1 MAKRNF
7 GAEVSPED
15 KKKVSKE
22 GFQKALKIFRFT
34 LPYKGT
40 FFVGFI
46 FLILSQITSMS
57 IPLLMGQMVGAIVSP
72 QKSGSQ
78 GIENIPT
85 NGFSQKIEGFL
96 NPNSTQLTL
105 NDVTFLFAFLLILQA
120 IFSFFR
126 VYTFTKV
133 SEQSMRD
140 LRKTLYTKI
149 ITLPIPFF
157 EKNRV
162 GELMSRITTDITQL
176 QDVLSITLAEF
187 FRQIF
192 TLVGGIILISFL
204 SSKLTMFM
212 LLTFPFLVVAAI
224 IFGRFIRKNS
234 KKVQDELAS
243 TNIIVEETLQ
253 SINVVKAFTNEDLEV
268 KRYSSSVQKVVDYA
282 MKAATFR
289 GAFISFIIFVLFGGI
304 VGVVWYGGNLVLQGE
319 LAFKDL
325 FTFIIYTGFIG
336 GSVGGLGDMY
346 AQIQK
351 TVGAS
356 ERILEILEEKSE
368 IEVGSSSMMNEPTN
382 TLLSVSS
389 QTTEFDLAL
398 SVRTQTTTGTQY
410 SIEELKSDSVSVSKV
425 PPSEAEGAIVYQNVA
440 FSYPS
445 RPDMEVLRNINLEV
459 KAGEKIGLVGYS
471 GAGKSTIVQLLMRY
485 YKLTGGQILV
495 DGKNINEYNL
505 TDLRKNIAIV
515 PQEVMLFGG
524 TIYENIA
531 YGNPQASENE
541 AIEAAKKA
549 NAFDFIESFP
559 EKFQTIVGER
569 GVKLS
574 GGQRQRVA
582 IARAILKDPAILILD
597 EATSALDSES
607 EKLVQDALDTLMQN
621 RTTIII
627 AHRLATIRNVDTI
640 YVLKEGE
647 VSEQGSHDELVL
659 IENGI
664 YANLVKLQFENGMV
678 FES

>member
-1 MAKRNF
+1 VEFIHKIFNHPMAKRNF

-15 KKKVSKE
+15 KKKISKE
-22 GFQKALKIFRFT
+22 GFNKALSIFRFT

-40 FFVGFI
+40 FAIGFI

-57 IPLLMGQMVGAIVSP
+57 IPLLMGQMVGAIVPPNNAVNQSVTQVP
-72 QKSGSQ
+72 SN
-78 GIENIPT
+78 GITEKLAHI
-85 NGFSQKIEGFL
+85 F

-105 NDVTFLFAFLLILQA
+105 NNVTTLFVILLILQA
-120 IFSFFR
+120 AFSFLR
-126 VYTFTKV
+126 VYTFTRV

-192 TLVGGIILISFL
+192 TLVGGIILISYL
-204 SSKLTMFM
+204 SSKLTLFM
-212 LLTFPFLVVAAI
+212 LMTFPFLVVAAI
-224 IFGRFIRKNS
+224 IFGRFIRKNA

-282 MKAATFR
+282 LKAATFR
-289 GAFISFIIFVLFGGI
+289 GGFISFIIFVLFGGV

-319 LAFKDL
+319 LAFQDL

-346 AQIQK
+346 AQIQR
-351 TVGAS
+351 TIGAS
-356 ERILEILEEKSE
+356 ERILEILGEHSE
-368 IEVGSSSMMNEPTN
+368 V
-382 TLLSVSS
+382 SV
-389 QTTEFDLAL
+389 
-398 SVRTQTTTGTQY
+398 
-410 SIEELKSDSVSVSKV
+410 ELKVESRKLENDKSKNSNF
-425 PPSEAEGAIVYQNVA
+425 PKIKYQNVA

-445 RPDMEVLRNINLEV
+445 RPDMEVLRDISFEV
-459 KAGEKIGLVGYS
+459 KSGEKIALVGYS

-485 YKLTGGQILV
+485 YKLSGGQILV
-495 DGKNINEYNL
+495 DGKDISEYDL
-505 TDLRKNIAIV
+505 TDLRKNIAVV

-531 YGNPQASENE
+531 YGNPRATENE
-541 AIEAAKKA
+541 VIEAAKKA
-549 NAFDFIESFP
+549 NALEFINSFP
-559 EKFQTIVGER
+559 EGFQTIVGER

-607 EKLVQDALDTLMQN
+607 EKLVQDALDGLMQN

-647 VSEQGSHDELVL
+647 ISESGSHDELL
-659 IENGI
+659 LLENGI
-664 YANLVKLQFENGMV
+664 YSGLVKLQYENAML
-678 FES
+678 EN

>member
-15 KKKVSKE
+15 KKIVSKE

-46 FLILSQITSMS
+46 FLVLSQITSMS

-72 QKSGSQ
+72 QKSISQ
-78 GIENIPT
+78 GITNMPT
-85 NGFSQKIEGFL
+85 NGMSQKIEHFL
-96 NPNSTQLTL
+96 HLDSTQLTL
-105 NDVTFLFAFLLILQA
+105 NSVTTLFAVLLILQA
-120 IFSFFR
+120 AFSFIR

-149 ITLPIPFF
+149 ITLPVPFF

-192 TLVGGIILISFL
+192 TLVGGIILISYL
-204 SSKLTMFM
+204 SSKLTLFM

-253 SINVVKAFTNEDLEV
+253 SINVVKAFTNERLEV

-289 GAFISFIIFVLFGGI
+289 GAFISFIIFVLFGGV

-356 ERILEILEEKSE
+356 ERILEILDEKSE
-368 IEVGSSSMMNEPTN
+368 IEVESSADTAITASKQSNIDN
-382 TLLSVSS
+382 RQSK
-389 QTTEFDLAL
+389 
-398 SVRTQTTTGTQY
+398 
-410 SIEELKSDSVSVSKV
+410 IEYK
-425 PPSEAEGAIVYQNVA
+425 NVA

-459 KAGEKIGLVGYS
+459 KTGEKIGLVGYS

-485 YKLTGGQILV
+485 YKLTSGQILV
-495 DGKNINEYNL
+495 DGININEYNL
-505 TDLRKNIAIV
+505 TELRKNIAVV

-531 YGNPQASENE
+531 YGNPDASENE
-541 AIEAAKKA
+541 IFEAAKKA
-549 NAFDFIESFP
+549 NAFDFIDSFP

-582 IARAILKDPAILILD
+582 IARAILKNPAILILD

-664 YANLVKLQFENGMV
+664 YANLVRLQFENGLIM
-678 FES
+678 ES

>member
-1 MAKRNF
+1 MAKRHL

-72 QKSGSQ
+72 QKSVSQ
-78 GIENIPT
+78 GVTNIPT
-85 NGFSQKIEGFL
+85 NGFSQKIEGIL

-368 IEVGSSSMMNEPTN
+368 IEVGAFVE
-382 TLLSVSS
+382 
-389 QTTEFDLAL
+389 
-398 SVRTQTTTGTQY
+398 TTGTHIQ
-410 SIEELKSDSVSVSKV
+410 ITADVVPQIKNHKSQITNK
-425 PPSEAEGAIVYQNVA
+425 IKYQNVA

-459 KAGEKIGLVGYS
+459 KTGEKVGLVGYS

-541 AIEAAKKA
+541 VIEAARKA
-549 NAFDFIESFP
+549 NALEFIESFP

-664 YANLVKLQFENGMV
+664 YANLVKLQFDNAMIM
-678 FES
+678 ES

>member
-7 GAEVSPED
+7 GAEVAPED

-34 LPYKGT
+34 LPYRGI

-57 IPLLMGQMVGAIVSP
+57 IPLLMGQMVGAIISP
-72 QKSGSQ
+72 QKVVSE
-78 GIENIPT
+78 GITNIPT
-85 NGFSQKIEGFL
+85 NGFSQKIQHFL
-96 NPNSTQLTL
+96 HLDSNQLTL
-105 NDVTFLFAFLLILQA
+105 NSVTTLFAILLILQA
-120 IFSFFR
+120 GFSFIR
-126 VYTFTKV
+126 VYTFTLV

-162 GELMSRITTDITQL
+162 GELMSRITIDITQL

-224 IFGRFIRKNS
+224 IFGKFIRKNS

-356 ERILEILEEKSE
+356 ERILEILEEESEIAPPAPEGGAFKSE
-368 IEVGSSSMMNEPTN
+368 ISSKN
-382 TLLSVSS
+382 SVN
-389 QTTEFDLAL
+389 QF
-398 SVRTQTTTGTQY
+398 
-410 SIEELKSDSVSVSKV
+410 SIEELKSYSTSESKA
-425 PPSEAEGAIVYQNVA
+425 PPSGAGGAVVYQNVA

-459 KAGEKIGLVGYS
+459 KTGEKVGLVGYS

-495 DGKNINEYNL
+495 EGKNINEYNL

-531 YGNPQASENE
+531 YGNPQASEDE
-541 AIEAAKKA
+541 VIEASKKA

-647 VSEQGSHDELVL
+647 VTEQGSHDELVL

-664 YANLVKLQFENGMV
+664 YANLVKLQFENAILEM
-678 FES
+678 

>member
-22 GFQKALKIFRFT
+22 GFQTALKIFRFT
-34 LPYKGT
+34 LPSKGT

-46 FLILSQITSMS
+46 FLVLSQITSMS

-72 QKSGSQ
+72 QKAISQ
-78 GIENIPT
+78 GITNIPT
-85 NGFSQKIEGFL
+85 NGMSQRIEHFL
-96 NPNSTQLTL
+96 HLDSTQLTL
-105 NDVTFLFAFLLILQA
+105 NSVTTLFVILLILQA
-120 IFSFFR
+120 GFSFIR
-126 VYTFTKV
+126 VYTFTLV

-224 IFGRFIRKNS
+224 IFGKFIRKNS

-253 SINVVKAFTNEDLEV
+253 SINVVKAFTNERLEV
-268 KRYSSSVQKVVDYA
+268 KRYGSSVQKVVDYA
-282 MKAATFR
+282 LKAATFR

-368 IEVGSSSMMNEPTN
+368 IEVGDQKSEVGRSLQHT
-382 TLLSVSS
+382 THSS
-389 QTTEFDLAL
+389 QLTTKI
-398 SVRTQTTTGTQY
+398 Q
-410 SIEELKSDSVSVSKV
+410 
-425 PPSEAEGAIVYQNVA
+425 YQNVA

-459 KAGEKIGLVGYS
+459 KTGEKVGLVGYS

-485 YKLTGGQILV
+485 YKLTAGQILV

-541 AIEAAKKA
+541 VIEAARKA
-549 NAFDFIESFP
+549 NAFEFIESFP

-664 YANLVKLQFENGMV
+664 YANLVRLQFENGMV
-678 FES
+678 MES

>member
-34 LPYKGT
+34 LPYKGA

-72 QKSGSQ
+72 QKAVSQ
-78 GIENIPT
+78 GITNIPT
-85 NGFSQKIEGFL
+85 NGFSQKIEGIL

-368 IEVGSSSMMNEPTN
+368 IEVG
-382 TLLSVSS
+382 LLSVK
-389 QTTEFDLAL
+389 
-398 SVRTQTTTGTQY
+398 TQTTTTRNQT
-410 SIEELKSDSVSVSKV
+410 EESVASK
-425 PPSEAEGAIVYQNVA
+425 IVYRNVA

-459 KAGEKIGLVGYS
+459 KTGEKVGLVGYS

-485 YKLTGGQILV
+485 YKLTVGQILV

-541 AIEAAKKA
+541 VIEAARKA

-664 YANLVKLQFENGMV
+664 YANLVKLQFDNVMIM
-678 FES
+678 ES

>member
-40 FFVGFI
+40 FFIGFI
-46 FLILSQITSMS
+46 FLVLSQITSMS

-72 QKSGSQ
+72 QKAVSQ
-78 GIENIPT
+78 GITNISK
-85 NGFSQKIEGFL
+85 NGMSQKIEHFL
-96 NPNSTQLTL
+96 HLDSTQLTL
-105 NDVTFLFAFLLILQA
+105 NSVTTLFVILLILQA
-120 IFSFFR
+120 AFSFIR
-126 VYTFTKV
+126 VYTFTQV

-149 ITLPIPFF
+149 ITLPVPFF

-253 SINVVKAFTNEDLEV
+253 SINVVKAFTNERLEV

-289 GAFISFIIFVLFGGI
+289 GAFISFIIFVLFGGV

-356 ERILEILEEKSE
+356 ERILEILDEKSE
-368 IEVGSSSMMNEPTN
+368 IEVESST
-382 TLLSVSS
+382 
-389 QTTEFDLAL
+389 D
-398 SVRTQTTTGTQY
+398 TTTTASQK
-410 SIEELKSDSVSVSKV
+410 SNIENRQSKI
-425 PPSEAEGAIVYQNVA
+425 EYKNVA

-459 KAGEKIGLVGYS
+459 KTGEKVGLVGYS

-485 YKLTGGQILV
+485 YKLSCGQILV

-531 YGNPQASENE
+531 YGNPEASEN
-541 AIEAAKKA
+541 AVFEAARKA

-559 EKFQTIVGER
+559 EKFQTVVGER

-582 IARAILKDPAILILD
+582 IARAILKDPAILVLD

-640 YVLKEGE
+640 YVLKEGG
-647 VSEQGSHDELVL
+647 VFEQGSHDELVL
-659 IENGI
+659 IENGL
-664 YANLVKLQFENGMV
+664 YANLVKLQFENGLVM
-678 FES
+678 ES

>member
-15 KKKVSKE
+15 KKKLSKE
-22 GFQKALKIFRFT
+22 GFNKALSIFRFT

-40 FFVGFI
+40 FAIGFI

-72 QKSGSQ
+72 NSAVNQGVSQ
-78 GIENIPT
+78 VPSNGITEKLAHI
-85 NGFSQKIEGFL
+85 F

-105 NDVTFLFAFLLILQA
+105 NNVTALFVILLILQA
-120 IFSFFR
+120 AFSFLR
-126 VYTFTKV
+126 VYTFTRV

-192 TLVGGIILISFL
+192 TLVGGILLISFL
-204 SSKLTMFM
+204 SSKLTLFM
-212 LLTFPFLVVAAI
+212 LMTFPFLVVAAI
-224 IFGRFIRKNS
+224 IFGRFIRKNA

-282 MKAATFR
+282 LKAATFR
-289 GAFISFIIFVLFGGI
+289 GGFISFIIFVLFGGV

-319 LAFKDL
+319 LAFQDL

-346 AQIQK
+346 AQIQR
-351 TVGAS
+351 TIGAS
-356 ERILEILEEKSE
+356 ERILEILQEESE
-368 IEVGSSSMMNEPTN
+368 I
-382 TLLSVSS
+382 
-389 QTTEFDLAL
+389 AL
-398 SVRTQTTTGTQY
+398 PAPRRGAF
-410 SIEELKSDSVSVSKV
+410 KSDFNS
-425 PPSEAEGAIVYQNVA
+425 PSGGWGAIVYQKVA

-445 RPDMEVLRNINLEV
+445 RPDMEVLRDISFEV
-459 KAGEKIGLVGYS
+459 KSGEKIALVGYS

-485 YKLTGGQILV
+485 YKLSGGQILV
-495 DGKNINEYNL
+495 DGKNINDYDL

-541 AIEAAKKA
+541 VIEAARKA
-549 NAFDFIESFP
+549 NALEFINSFP
-559 EKFQTIVGER
+559 EGFQTIVGER

-607 EKLVQDALDTLMQN
+607 EKLVQDALDGLMQN
-621 RTTIII
+621 RTTVII

-647 VSEQGSHDELVL
+647 ISESGSHDELL
-659 IENGI
+659 LLENGI
-664 YANLVKLQFENGMV
+664 YSGLVKLQYENAIL
-678 FES
+678 EN

>member
-40 FFVGFI
+40 FFIGFI

-72 QKSGSQ
+72 QKAVSQ
-78 GIENIPT
+78 GLNSMPS
-85 NGFSQKIEGFL
+85 NGISQKIEHIL
-96 NPNSTQLTL
+96 NPNAAQLTL
-105 NDVTFLFAFLLILQA
+105 NDVTILFVVLLILQA
-120 IFSFFR
+120 IFSFIR

-192 TLVGGIILISFL
+192 TLVGGILLISFL
-204 SSKLTMFM
+204 SSKLTLFM

-224 IFGRFIRKNS
+224 IFGRFIRKNA

-282 MKAATFR
+282 LKAATFR
-289 GAFISFIIFVLFGGI
+289 GGFISFIIFVLFGGV

-346 AQIQK
+346 AQIQR

-356 ERILEILEEKSE
+356 ERILEILDEKSE
-368 IEVGSSSMMNEPTN
+368 ISVESSVETQTMASRKSEVVSSSNLTDGTPPAH
-382 TLLSVSS
+382 SS
-389 QTTEFDLAL
+389 QLRAKI
-398 SVRTQTTTGTQY
+398 QY
-410 SIEELKSDSVSVSKV
+410 K
-425 PPSEAEGAIVYQNVA
+425 NVA
-440 FSYPS
+440 FAYPS
-445 RPDMEVLRNINLEV
+445 RPDMEVLRNINFEV
-459 KAGEKIGLVGYS
+459 KSGEKIGLVGYS

-485 YKLTGGQILV
+485 YKLSGGQILV
-495 DGKNINEYNL
+495 DGKNINDYNL
-505 TDLRKNIAIV
+505 TELRKNIAIV

-541 AIEAAKKA
+541 VIEAARKA
-549 NAFDFIESFP
+549 NALEFIESFP

-582 IARAILKDPAILILD
+582 IARAILKDPAILVLD

-621 RTTIII
+621 RTTVII

-647 VSEQGSHDELVL
+647 VSEQGSHDELLL

-664 YANLVKLQFENGMV
+664 YANLVKLQYDNAILEI
-678 FES
+678 

>member
-1 MAKRNF
+1 MAKRSSSF
-7 GAEVSPED
+7 GAGVSPED

-22 GFQKALKIFRFT
+22 GFKKALKIFRFT

-40 FFVGFI
+40 FAIGFV
-46 FLILSQITSMS
+46 FLILSQITTMS

-72 QKSGSQ
+72 DQMANASTGISGGMVADKLQ
-78 GIENIPT
+78 NVFHEAPK
-85 NGFSQKIEGFL
+85 F
-96 NPNSTQLTL
+96 TL
-105 NDVTFLFAFLLILQA
+105 NEVTLIFVGLLILQSV
-120 IFSFFR
+120 FSFFR
-126 VYTFTKV
+126 VITFTRV

-140 LRKTLYTKI
+140 LRNALYSKI
-149 ITLPIPFF
+149 ITLPVPFF

-162 GELMSRITTDITQL
+162 GELMSRITTDVSQL
-176 QDVLSITLAEF
+176 QDILSITSAEL

-192 TLVGGIILISFL
+192 TLIGGIILISFL
-204 SSKLTMFM
+204 SSKLTLFM
-212 LLTFPFLVVAAI
+212 LLTFPFLVVSAI
-224 IFGRFIRKNS
+224 IFGKFIRKNA
-234 KKVQDELAS
+234 KKVQDELAA

-253 SINVVKAFTNEDLEV
+253 SINVVKAFTNESLEAH
-268 KRYSSSVQKVVDYA
+268 RYGLSVQKVVDYA
-282 MKAATFR
+282 LKAATFR
-289 GAFISFIIFVLFGGI
+289 GGFISFIIFVLFGGV

-356 ERILEILEEKSE
+356 ERILEILGEESE
-368 IEVGSSSMMNEPTN
+368 VKITDITVPIKVTKTEASS
-382 TLLSVSS
+382 
-389 QTTEFDLAL
+389 
-398 SVRTQTTTGTQY
+398 TGTPKIQY
-410 SIEELKSDSVSVSKV
+410 R
-425 PPSEAEGAIVYQNVA
+425 NVA
-440 FSYPS
+440 FQYPS
-445 RPDMEVLRNINLEV
+445 RPDMPVLKDISLSV
-459 KAGEKIGLVGYS
+459 KSGEKIALVGHS

-485 YKLTGGQILV
+485 YHLAKGEILV
-495 DGKNINEYNL
+495 DGKNINTFDI

-531 YGNPQASENE
+531 YGNPE
-541 AIEAAKKA
+541 ADETLVIEAARKA
-549 NAFDFIESFP
+549 NALEFINSFP
-559 EKFQTIVGER
+559 EGFKTIVGER

-574 GGQRQRVA
+574 GGQRQRIA
-582 IARAILKDPAILILD
+582 IARAILKDPAILVLD

-607 EKLVQDALDTLMQN
+607 ERLVQDALDRLMQD

-640 YVLKEGE
+640 YVLKDGGVAEKGT
-647 VSEQGSHDELVL
+647 HDELVL
-659 IENGI
+659 IDEGI
-664 YANLVKLQFENGMV
+664 YANLVKLQFDNAMMIE
-678 FES
+678 

>member
-1 MAKRNF
+1 MLSSVEFIHKIFNHKMAKRNF

-22 GFQKALKIFRFT
+22 GFQKALSIFRFT

-40 FFVGFI
+40 FAIGFI

-57 IPLLMGQMVGAIVSP
+57 IPLLMGQMVGAIVGN
-72 QKSGSQ
+72 QNAVNQ
-78 GIENIPT
+78 GVTQVPS
-85 NGFSQKIEGFL
+85 NGITEKLAHIF

-105 NDVTFLFAFLLILQA
+105 NNVTALFVILLILQA
-120 IFSFFR
+120 AFSFLR
-126 VYTFTKV
+126 VYTFTRV

-192 TLVGGIILISFL
+192 TLVGGILLISYL
-204 SSKLTMFM
+204 SSKLTLFM
-212 LLTFPFLVVAAI
+212 LMTFPFLVVAAI
-224 IFGRFIRKNS
+224 IFGRFIRKNA

-282 MKAATFR
+282 LKAATFR
-289 GAFISFIIFVLFGGI
+289 GGFISFIIFVLFGGV

-319 LAFKDL
+319 LAFQDL

-346 AQIQK
+346 AQIQR
-351 TVGAS
+351 TIGAS
-356 ERILEILEEKSE
+356 ERILEILGEKSE
-368 IEVGSSSMMNEPTN
+368 VDLGLGTAGVPVGDWGLGN
-382 TLLSVSS
+382 
-389 QTTEFDLAL
+389 
-398 SVRTQTTTGTQY
+398 TQTKI
-410 SIEELKSDSVSVSKV
+410 SNLNHSSLSPPVSLIPNPQSLIPK
-425 PPSEAEGAIVYQNVA
+425 IKYQNVA

-445 RPDMEVLRNINLEV
+445 RPDVEVLKNISFEV
-459 KAGEKIGLVGYS
+459 KSGEKIALVGYS

-485 YKLTGGQILV
+485 YKLSSGQILV
-495 DGKNINEYNL
+495 DGKNIDEYDL

-531 YGNPQASENE
+531 YGNPQATENE
-541 AIEAAKKA
+541 VIEAARKA
-549 NAFDFIESFP
+549 NALEFINSFP
-559 EKFQTIVGER
+559 DAFQTVVGER

-607 EKLVQDALDTLMQN
+607 EKLVQDALDGLMQN

-627 AHRLATIRNVDTI
+627 AHRLATIRNVNTI

-647 VSEQGSHDELVL
+647 VAESGSHDELVL

-664 YANLVKLQFENGMV
+664 YANLVKLQFENGLV
-678 FES
+678 LES

>member
-72 QKSGSQ
+72 QKAVSQ
-78 GIENIPT
+78 GIANIPKS
-85 NGFSQKIEGFL
+85 GMSQKIEHFL
-96 NPNSTQLTL
+96 HLDSTQLTL
-105 NDVTFLFAFLLILQA
+105 NSVTTLFVILLILQA
-120 IFSFFR
+120 AFSFIR
-126 VYTFTKV
+126 VYTFTMV

-192 TLVGGIILISFL
+192 TLVGGIILITFL

-253 SINVVKAFTNEDLEV
+253 SINVVKAFTNEHLEV

-356 ERILEILEEKSE
+356 ERILEILDEKSE
-368 IEVGSSSMMNEPTN
+368 IEVGM
-382 TLLSVSS
+382 LSVG
-389 QTTEFDLAL
+389 
-398 SVRTQTTTGTQY
+398 TQTTATEIEVESSADTTTTGSKKTNIDNRQ
-410 SIEELKSDSVSVSKV
+410 SKIEYK
-425 PPSEAEGAIVYQNVA
+425 NVA

-459 KAGEKIGLVGYS
+459 KTGEKIGLVGYS

-485 YKLTGGQILV
+485 YKLTRGQILV
-495 DGKNINEYNL
+495 DGKNINDYNL
-505 TDLRKNIAIV
+505 TELRKNIAIV

-541 AIEAAKKA
+541 VIEAARKA
-549 NAFDFIESFP
+549 NAFDFIDSFP

-582 IARAILKDPAILILD
+582 IARAILKDPAILVLD

-647 VSEQGSHDELVL
+647 ISEQGSHDELVL

-664 YANLVKLQFENGMV
+664 YANLVKLQFDNAMIM
-678 FES
+678 ES

>member
-40 FFVGFI
+40 FFIGFI

-57 IPLLMGQMVGAIVSP
+57 IPLLMGQMVGAIVTP
-72 QKSGSQ
+72 QKAVSQ
-78 GIENIPT
+78 GITNIPT
-85 NGFSQKIEGFL
+85 NGISQKIQHFL
-96 NPNSTQLTL
+96 HLDSTQLTL
-105 NDVTFLFAFLLILQA
+105 NSVTTLFVILLILQA
-120 IFSFFR
+120 AFSFIR
-126 VYTFTKV
+126 VYTFTMV

-192 TLVGGIILISFL
+192 TLVGGIILITFL

-212 LLTFPFLVVAAI
+212 LMTFPFLVVAAI

-253 SINVVKAFTNEDLEV
+253 SINVVKAFTNESLEV

-282 MKAATFR
+282 LKAATYR
-289 GAFISFIIFVLFGGI
+289 GGFISFIIFVLFGGI

-356 ERILEILEEKSE
+356 ERILEILDEKSE
-368 IEVGSSSMMNEPTN
+368 VSVESSES
-382 TLLSVSS
+382 SVKITGTHS
-389 QTTEFDLAL
+389 QTTAGE
-398 SVRTQTTTGTQY
+398 VRSSSNLTTHSSQLTAKISY
-410 SIEELKSDSVSVSKV
+410 K
-425 PPSEAEGAIVYQNVA
+425 NVA

-459 KAGEKIGLVGYS
+459 KSGEKVGLVGYS

-485 YKLTGGQILV
+485 YKLSGGQILV
-495 DGKNINEYNL
+495 DGKNINEYDL
-505 TDLRKNIAIV
+505 TELRKNIAIV

-541 AIEAAKKA
+541 VVEAARKA
-549 NAFDFIESFP
+549 NALEFIESFP
-559 EKFQTIVGER
+559 ERFQTIVGER

-582 IARAILKDPAILILD
+582 IARAILKDPAILVLD

-607 EKLVQDALDTLMQN
+607 EKLVQDALDKLMQN

-647 VSEQGSHDELVL
+647 VSEQGSHDELVM

-664 YANLVKLQFENGMV
+664 YANLVKLQFENAIL
-678 FES
+678 E

>member
-40 FFVGFI
+40 FFIGFI

-72 QKSGSQ
+72 QKSVSQ
-78 GIENIPT
+78 GITNIPT
-85 NGFSQKIEGFL
+85 NGISQKVQHFL
-96 NPNSTQLTL
+96 HLDSTQLTL
-105 NDVTFLFAFLLILQA
+105 NSVTTLFVILLILQA
-120 IFSFFR
+120 AFSFIR
-126 VYTFTKV
+126 VYTFTQV

-192 TLVGGIILISFL
+192 TLVGGIILITFL

-224 IFGRFIRKNS
+224 VFGRFIRKNS

-253 SINVVKAFTNEDLEV
+253 SINVVKAFTNESLEV

-282 MKAATFR
+282 LKAATYR
-289 GAFISFIIFVLFGGI
+289 GGFISFIIFVLFGGV

-356 ERILEILEEKSE
+356 ERILEILDEKSE
-368 IEVGSSSMMNEPTN
+368 VSVESIEV
-382 TLLSVSS
+382 VSS
-389 QTTEFDLAL
+389 KSEVVSSAIQNSEPRSNTS
-398 SVRTQTTTGTQY
+398 SVQNQSGKIQNP
-410 SIEELKSDSVSVSKV
+410 KSK
-425 PPSEAEGAIVYQNVA
+425 IVYHNVA

-459 KAGEKIGLVGYS
+459 KSGEKVGLVGYS

-485 YKLTGGQILV
+485 YKLSGGQIFV
-495 DGKNINEYNL
+495 DGKNINEYDL
-505 TDLRKNIAIV
+505 TELRKNIAIV

-541 AIEAAKKA
+541 VIEAARKA
-549 NAFDFIESFP
+549 NALDFIESFP

-582 IARAILKDPAILILD
+582 IARAILKDPAILVLD

-607 EKLVQDALDTLMQN
+607 EKLVQDALDKLMQN

-664 YANLVKLQFENGMV
+664 YANLVKLQFENAV
-678 FES
+678 LEQ

>member
-1 MAKRNF
+1 MAKRNL
-7 GAEVSPED
+7 GSEVSPED

-72 QKSGSQ
+72 QKAVSQ
-78 GIENIPT
+78 GIANIPT
-85 NGFSQKIEGFL
+85 SGFSQKIEHIL
-96 NPNSTQLTL
+96 NPNSSQLTL
-105 NDVTFLFAFLLILQA
+105 NDVTFIFAFLLILQA

-126 VYTFTKV
+126 VYTFTQV

-224 IFGRFIRKNS
+224 IFGKFIRKNS

-356 ERILEILEEKSE
+356 ERILEILEETSE
-368 IEVGSSSMMNEPTN
+368 LEVGSSVGIT

-389 QTTEFDLAL
+389 QTPTTDNIHSNKSNIEHQTEA
-398 SVRTQTTTGTQY
+398 SVA
-410 SIEELKSDSVSVSKV
+410 SKIE
-425 PPSEAEGAIVYQNVA
+425 YRNVA

-445 RPDMEVLRNINLEV
+445 RPDMEVLRGINFEV
-459 KAGEKIGLVGYS
+459 KSGEKIGLVGYS
-471 GAGKSTIVQLLMRY
+471 GAGKSTIIQLLMRY
-485 YKLTGGQILV
+485 YKLMGGEILV

-505 TDLRKNIAIV
+505 TELRKNIAIV

-524 TIYENIA
+524 TIFENIA

-541 AIEAAKKA
+541 VIEAARKA
-549 NAFDFIESFP
+549 NAFNFIESFP

-582 IARAILKDPAILILD
+582 IARAILKNPSILILD

-647 VSEQGSHDELVL
+647 VSERGSHDELVL

-664 YANLVKLQFENGMV
+664 YANLVKLQFENGLVM
-678 FES
+678 ESHTQKL